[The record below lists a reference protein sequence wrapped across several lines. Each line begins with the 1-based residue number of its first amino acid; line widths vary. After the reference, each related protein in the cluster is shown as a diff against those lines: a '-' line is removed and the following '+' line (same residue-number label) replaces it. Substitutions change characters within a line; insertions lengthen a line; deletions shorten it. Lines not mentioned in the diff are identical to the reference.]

1 MQAEDPCTENKLKWK
16 KFKKNETVTTTK
28 ELESKPFSEAMA
40 VSVFLSLISIQN
52 DCIFP
57 SPPTLLTENRCMIS
71 RQLAENKNKERG
83 MRLKN
88 TDKARDTVSK
98 KHLQS

>member
-1 MQAEDPCTENKLKWK
+1 MQSKDPCTENKLKWK
-16 KFKKNETVTTTK
+16 KNKKNETETATK
-28 ELESKPFSEAMA
+28 ELESKPFSEATA
-40 VSVFLSLISIQN
+40 VSFLSLISIQN

-71 RQLAENKNKERG
+71 SQLAENKNKERR

-88 TDKARDTVSK
+88 TDKARD
-98 KHLQS
+98 